1 MADAIRQF
9 SLLQPGDRVLCAL
22 SGGADSVCL
31 THLLATRATELGITV
46 AAAHFSHGLR
56 PESAQAER
64 DLCQRLCDSLGLE
77 LFWGEG
83 DTPALAREQGL
94 GMEEAARTLR
104 RSFLEQTA
112 RAWGARCIATGHH
125 LEDSAETLLL
135 NLIRGSGSHGMQGI
149 PPKQENR
156 IRPLILMTKADILDY
171 VRFHGL
177 EYAEDPTNLSGDNAR
192 ALLRREV
199 FPILNRLNTQA
210 APHLARTALDL
221 WQRDEGIR
229 TDVCE
234 LVSRFHMEKGEASV
248 PVDDL
253 LACGDETAVRALQT
267 VQRRLGGQ
275 MLERPHLKAIFD
287 LCRNSDP
294 SAQTDLPGSRAFR
307 RYDTLV
313 LTGKQPPPVPER
325 VKLYPDTPVMF
336 GPWQVLLIREG
347 AQTEGVPL
355 TLTPEELPLTVR
367 SRQEGDSICQPFG
380 RKSIKKLFID
390 RKIPKDLR
398 DNIPIICNNK
408 EILAVGDFCAAHL
421 PQREGGT
428 YRLICRRKE
437 I

>member
-31 THLLATRATELGITV
+31 THLLATRAAELGITV

-56 PESAQAER
+56 PESAVAER
-64 DLCQRLCDSLGLE
+64 DLCQRLCDSLGLD
-77 LFWGEG
+77 LFCGEG
-83 DTPALAREQGL
+83 DTPTFAREQSL
-94 GMEEAARTLR
+94 GVEEAARILR
-104 RSFLEQTA
+104 RGFLEQTA
-112 RAWGARCIATGHH
+112 KNWGAHCIATGHH

-135 NLIRGSGSHGMQGI
+135 NLIRGSGSRGMQGI
-149 PPKQENR
+149 PPRQENR
-156 IRPLILMTKADILDY
+156 IRPLILMTKADILAY
-171 VRFHGL
+171 VRTHGL
-177 EYAEDPTNLSGDNAR
+177 EYADDPTNLSGDNAR

-199 FPILNRLNTQA
+199 FPVLNRLNTQA
-210 APHLARTALDL
+210 DAHLARTALDA
-221 WQRDEGIR
+221 WEKGEHIR
-229 TDVCE
+229 TAADE
-234 LVSRFHMEKGEASV
+234 LASCFHMEDGEAHISI
-248 PVDDL
+248 DTL
-253 LACGDETAVRALQT
+253 LVCGEEAVVRALQT
-267 VQRRLGGQ
+267 VQHRLGGQ

-287 LCRNSDP
+287 LCRGKDP
-294 SAQTDLPGSRAFR
+294 SAQTDLPGTRAFR

-313 LTGKQPPPVPER
+313 LTGKRTHPVPEQ
-325 VKLYPDTPVMF
+325 VELYPDIPVMF
-336 GPWQVLLIREG
+336 GPWQVLLTDAK
-347 AQTEGVPL
+347 AQTAGLPL
-355 TLTPEELPLTVR
+355 TLMPEELPLTVR
-367 SRQEGDSICQPFG
+367 SRREGDSICQTFG

-398 DNIPIICNNK
+398 DNIPIVCNNK